1 MHASALLP
9 NDYCPDVSARLSI
22 YKRLSHAASLDELRN
37 IQEELI
43 DRFGS
48 LVDEAK
54 NLLSTHRLRLLAE
67 PFTITVVDIGDD
79 KAIITFD
86 KSSKVDP
93 LSLIDLVQRNKHI
106 HFKGPERILIDLK
119 DGLKLE
125 QRIQEIASILG
136 RLRHA
141 PEEVAVN

>member
-1 MHASALLP
+1 M
-9 NDYCPDVSARLSI
+9 
-22 YKRLSHAASLDELRN
+22 
-37 IQEELI
+37 
-43 DRFGS
+43 
-48 LVDEAK
+48 
-54 NLLSTHRLRLLAE
+54 
-67 PFTITVVDIGDD
+67 VDIGDD